1 MKDIRWFAERILVLC
16 IFCGWILFGVGIG
29 SLLGKELNSD
39 ISAYVMMLGAL
50 YIFGVLLIVTLM
62 DEEKAE
68 AGKEA
73 I

>member
-1 MKDIRWFAERILVLC
+1 
-16 IFCGWILFGVGIG
+16 
-29 SLLGKELNSD
+29 LGKELNSD